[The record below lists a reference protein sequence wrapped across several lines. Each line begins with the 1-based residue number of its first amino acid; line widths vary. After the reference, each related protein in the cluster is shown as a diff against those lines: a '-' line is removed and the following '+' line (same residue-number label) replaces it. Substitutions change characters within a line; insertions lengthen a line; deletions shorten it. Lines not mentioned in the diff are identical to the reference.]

1 MYCPIMKEPKRR
13 GVKKFRRF
21 GVKIKSNKSREALVY
36 FILAK
41 AMKVQP
47 RRFSS

>member
-1 MYCPIMKEPKRR
+1 MMKEPKRR

-21 GVKIKSNKSREALVY
+21 GVKIKSHKSREALVY

>member
-1 MYCPIMKEPKRR
+1 MYCPIMKEPKLR

-36 FILAK
+36 FFIAK
-41 AMKVQP
+41 IMI
-47 RRFSS
+47 S